1 MTWPRRRAEPSA
13 EELMAIAREHA
24 QAERY
29 EEALAIWEPLARAGH
44 ARACN
49 NIGACFA
56 EGMGV
61 ERDPLMAERWLAP
74 AAEAG
79 DPVAQHDALGR
90 GEHPLPGSVDGDSAW
105 HGPDPTR
112 SAALAVGIV
121 SRSYSL

>member
-1 MTWPRRRAEPSA
+1 MMWSRRRAEPSA

-79 DPVAQHDALGR
+79 KAIASACPARRIASLAPFSRRAFEVLQEYGR
-90 GEHPLPGSVDGDSAW
+90 YRRQPF
-105 HGPDPTR
+105 
-112 SAALAVGIV
+112 AA
-121 SRSYSL
+121 RK